1 MSVVSD
7 TTPLNYLILINAV
20 EVLPKL
26 FGRVYAPTAVL
37 EELRDPKSPE
47 RVRQWAVSPP
57 EWLTVRDPAHL
68 DRSLPTKLGDG
79 EVAVIS
85 LAREMHAAV
94 LLDDK
99 DARKAAEE
107 RKLPMARTLNVLVE
121 AACRDFIDMDEAVSG
136 LRGTTYR
143 AKAEHYQASV
153 EQVQERKTS
162 RERDR

>member
-1 MSVVSD
+1 VSVVSD

-20 EVLPKL
+20 EVLPRL
-26 FGRVYAPTAVL
+26 FGRVYAPKAVL

-57 EWLTVRDPAHL
+57 EWLTVRDPTHL

-79 EVAVIS
+79 EVAAIS
-85 LAREMHAAV
+85 LASEMSAAV

-99 DARKAAEE
+99 DARKAAGE
-107 RKLPMARTLNVLVE
+107 RKLPMARTLSVLVE
-121 AACRDFIDMDEAVSG
+121 AACRDFIDIDAAVSR

-143 AKAEHYQASV
+143 AKEEHYQAGI
-153 EQVQERKTS
+153 EQVQQRKATQ
-162 RERDR
+162 ERDR